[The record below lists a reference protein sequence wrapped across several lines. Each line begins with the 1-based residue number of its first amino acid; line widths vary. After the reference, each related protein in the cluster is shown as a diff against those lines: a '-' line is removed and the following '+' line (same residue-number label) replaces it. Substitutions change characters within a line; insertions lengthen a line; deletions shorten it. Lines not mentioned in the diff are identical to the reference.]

1 MKNLLPTVVQ
11 EPCVPEGASRAPEQ
25 PPKNMMS
32 YLSSKETVTAEVL
45 WALKVVLSH
54 YSYKSCEDIAQL
66 FQRMFA
72 DSTIAKQFS
81 CGEKKCA
88 YFACFGVAPFLQQQ
102 LLDEIKKL
110 ESFVLLFDES
120 LNKVTQSKQLD
131 LHIRF
136 WDTKCSSVQTRYVT
150 SLFMGHATANDL
162 LEKMTECLNSN
173 KIDISKILQ
182 ISMDGPNVNWKF
194 HDLLQEHIC
203 EAGEDASALISVGS
217 CGLHVVHNA
226 FKTGAQ
232 ASEWNVEE
240 VLSSLYWLFVD
251 SPARK
256 EDFTEITGSMVFPL
270 KFCKHRWLEN
280 VPVVVRAQEIWDKVI
295 MYVQKVQ
302 TGKKY
307 ATPTSKSFKIIRDAV
322 QDPLMPAKMAAFESV
337 AKQLQPFLTIFQSDN
352 PLLPFMASTLQKMIA
367 GLMKRYVKA
376 DVLQKATSAVKL
388 LKLDLSEKKTFLE
401 INKVDIGFVA
411 VDKLKKLQAEKK
423 VTDRQVRTNL
433 LYFPFSRED
442 GH

>member
-1 MKNLLPTVVQ
+1 M
-11 EPCVPEGASRAPEQ
+11 
-25 PPKNMMS
+25 
-32 YLSSKETVTAEVL
+32 TAEVL

-88 YFACFGVAPFLQQQ
+88 YVACFGVAPFFQQQ

-162 LEKMTECLNSN
+162 LEKMTVCLNSN

-194 HDLLQEHIC
+194 HDLLQEHI
-203 EAGEDASALISVGS
+203 L
-217 CGLHVVHNA
+217 
-226 FKTGAQ
+226 
-232 ASEWNVEE
+232 
-240 VLSSLYWLFVD
+240 
-251 SPARK
+251 
-256 EDFTEITGSMVFPL
+256 
-270 KFCKHRWLEN
+270 
-280 VPVVVRAQEIWDKVI
+280 
-295 MYVQKVQ
+295 
-302 TGKKY
+302 
-307 ATPTSKSFKIIRDAV
+307 
-322 QDPLMPAKMAAFESV
+322 
-337 AKQLQPFLTIFQSDN
+337 
-352 PLLPFMASTLQKMIA
+352 
-367 GLMKRYVKA
+367 
-376 DVLQKATSAVKL
+376 
-388 LKLDLSEKKTFLE
+388 
-401 INKVDIGFVA
+401 
-411 VDKLKKLQAEKK
+411 
-423 VTDRQVRTNL
+423 
-433 LYFPFSRED
+433 
-442 GH
+442 

>member
-1 MKNLLPTVVQ
+1 
-11 EPCVPEGASRAPEQ
+11 
-25 PPKNMMS
+25 MMA
-32 YLSSKETVTAEVL
+32 YVSSKETVTAEVL

-54 YSYKSCEDIAQL
+54 YSYKRCEDIAQL
-66 FQRMFA
+66 FQQMFA
-72 DSTIAKQFS
+72 DSTIAKQLA

-88 YFACFGVAPFLQQQ
+88 YLACFGVALFFQQQ

-136 WDTKCSSVQTRYVT
+136 WDTKCWSVQTRYVT

-162 LEKMTECLNSN
+162 LEKMTECLDTN

-240 VLSSLYWLFVD
+240 VLSSLYWLFLD

-295 MYVQKVQ
+295 MYVQRVQ

-307 ATPTSKSFKIIRDAV
+307 ATPTSKSFKIIQDAV
-322 QDPLMPAKMAAFESV
+322 QDPLMPAKMV
-337 AKQLQPFLTIFQSDN
+337 A
-352 PLLPFMASTLQKMIA
+352 
-367 GLMKRYVKA
+367 
-376 DVLQKATSAVKL
+376 
-388 LKLDLSEKKTFLE
+388 SE
-401 INKVDIGFVA
+401 
-411 VDKLKKLQAEKK
+411 
-423 VTDRQVRTNL
+423 
-433 LYFPFSRED
+433 
-442 GH
+442 